1 MVMEIQIR
9 DAGIDDY
16 ETVHKLLLQFALFQ
30 GTPEKC
36 RISLEEMKE
45 NAELFQ
51 CLLAVKGT
59 EIIGF
64 ASWFYGYY
72 SWSGKAIYLDDLYV
86 LQDFRGIGVGSKL
99 FDTLVEKAKAENCKK
114 LRWQVSKWNES
125 ARTFYESRGAIV
137 DDVDI
142 NCDLYL

>member
-51 CLLAVKGT
+51 CLLAVKG
-59 EIIGF
+59 
-64 ASWFYGYY
+64 GYY